1 MLIDKEAYR
10 SRLSGISPGLKMLMS
25 LYCIINCIAADS
37 MITSLMTLFIM
48 SAVICAVG
56 GLKVKRLIHFL
67 KIPLFFTVIGTA
79 ALAVEAGKTDYIVS
93 FLGIGVT
100 RSGALYALGMFFRCM
115 GSVSAMYFLSLT
127 TPVTAMF
134 TVLRRTPLPG
144 FFVETAE
151 LVYRYI
157 FVLFDSYKKIN
168 VAQESRLGYNTLRA
182 KYRSTALIGG
192 AVFIK
197 AMEQAQRS
205 FTAMESR
212 GYTGE
217 IKVLPGEYTLQ
228 AYHIAAAVIICALLT
243 ASGVIF

>member
-25 LYCIINCIAADS
+25 LYCIINCIAADG
-37 MITSLMTLFIM
+37 MITSLLTLFMM
-48 SAVICAVG
+48 SFVICAVG
-56 GLKVKRLIHFL
+56 GLQVKRFIRFL
-67 KIPLFFTVIGTA
+67 KIPLFFTIIGAA
-79 ALAVEAGKTDYIVS
+79 ALAVESGKADCIFSLY
-93 FLGIGVT
+93 GIGIT
-100 RSGALYALGMFFRCM
+100 RAGAVYALGMFFRCM

-127 TPVTAMF
+127 TPVTAIF
-134 TVLRRTPLPG
+134 TVLRRTPLPC

-157 FVLFDSYKKIN
+157 FVLYDSYKKIN
-168 VAQESRLGYNTLRA
+168 VAQESRLGYNTLKA

-212 GYTGE
+212 GYTGD
-217 IKVLPGEYTLQ
+217 IKVLTREYTLKP
-228 AYHIAAAVIICALLT
+228 YHIAAASAICALLT